1 MQLYAQKLDA
11 LYAAANIL
19 SVRLDG
25 KASIQLDILEDA
37 YVTTHFIRETV
48 SLITNWLDL
57 DDADNFFTLGMDS
70 SQALRV
76 LQNLKLG
83 HCLSTIELNT
93 IYKNLSIS
101 ALANAIIRLSTQP
114 QEREISGEQTLSQE
128 RSVFFWE
135 YQDLIDQIPV
145 ESNIA
150 KEA

>member
-1 MQLYAQKLDA
+1 
-11 LYAAANIL
+11 
-19 SVRLDG
+19 
-25 KASIQLDILEDA
+25 
-37 YVTTHFIRETV
+37 
-48 SLITNWLDL
+48 
-57 DDADNFFTLGMDS
+57 MDS

-76 LQNLKLG
+76 LQNLKQG
-83 HCLSTIELNT
+83 VCLSTIELNT

-135 YQDLIDQIPV
+135 FQDLIDQIPV